1 LHADAGRGALV
12 AASEDFASVLDS
24 LIICKFLR
32 KCFADFYVEAADLL
46 SKVTDWDYSEIE
58 LRRAG
63 ERINT
68 IKRLFNQ
75 REGWQPKD
83 DWLPPRLLNEALS
96 TGVAMGVALTAAEL
110 SEMIRGYYQARQ
122 LDKNGFVTE
131 QKLRELDVLKP
142 SIVGMD
148 ACQATRPAAY

>member
-1 LHADAGRGALV
+1 
-12 AASEDFASVLDS
+12 VLDS

-32 KCFADFYVEAADLL
+32 KCFTDFYGEAADLL
-46 SKVTDWDYSEIE
+46 SKVTGWTYSELE

-75 REGWQPKD
+75 REGWQPHD
-83 DWLPPRLLNEALS
+83 DWLPPRLLSEALP
-96 TGVAMGVALTAAEL
+96 TGIAQGVTLTAAEL

-122 LDKNGFVTE
+122 LDENGFVTE
-131 QKLRELDVLKP
+131 QKLRELDVLNHR
-142 SIVGMD
+142 S
-148 ACQATRPAAY
+148 